1 MDTDISQRLRQFA
14 KRKGFKDKEL
24 ARAAQVSKQTISAYL
39 SGENQ
44 PSAKALINLAQKY
57 GLDLNW
63 LLTGEPAVHEYVPNI
78 KNIGPMGESQPAP
91 QICPNC
97 STDFAGHIVDVY
109 STIGAGPAREHW
121 EPEPLFQV
129 CIPERFYWQ
138 NLIVIRVEGSSMEP
152 MIRKGAFVGLDTAQT
167 WIVAGEIY
175 AVRIPY
181 EGLTLKRVFVDPEH
195 DRLRLQ
201 SENPTHPEQFLP
213 IDGRE
218 DLVVGKAV
226 WVMQEI

>member
-1 MDTDISQRLRQFA
+1 
-14 KRKGFKDKEL
+14 
-24 ARAAQVSKQTISAYL
+24 
-39 SGENQ
+39 
-44 PSAKALINLAQKY
+44 
-57 GLDLNW
+57 
-63 LLTGEPAVHEYVPNI
+63 
-78 KNIGPMGESQPAP
+78 
-91 QICPNC
+91 
-97 STDFAGHIVDVY
+97 
-109 STIGAGPAREHW
+109 
-121 EPEPLFQV
+121 
-129 CIPERFYWQ
+129 
-138 NLIVIRVEGSSMEP
+138 MEP
-152 MIRKGAFVGLDTAQT
+152 MIRKGAFVGLDTART

-218 DLVVGKAV
+218 DLVVGKTV